1 VTTLQRL
8 AEWSR
13 RGIISSEQHETLA
26 TLVRGERFSLYLE
39 LNALLY
45 LGVLFLAGGIGWTV
59 QTYFTS
65 LGDATIILT
74 LTAVLAGCFYYC
86 FTRAHPYAP
95 GEVES
100 PTLAFDYVLYL
111 ACVVFGIELGY
122 LETRFAI
129 LGPAWRHYVLAS
141 AVVYFGLAYRFDN
154 RLVLSL
160 ALSTLAGWFGVSLT
174 RWGFGSADTLRMS
187 AIAYGC
193 VVAGLGAAFRYVEIK
208 PHFFETYL
216 HLAATVLFVA
226 LLTGIDDVQFGF
238 VYLAA
243 LVGLG
248 TVAIIYGV
256 HHRRFAFVGHGVV
269 FSYLGISF
277 KLLQQVDDAFFGMTY
292 GIISGTA
299 VLVLLVYLARRF
311 AREE

>member
-1 VTTLQRL
+1 MTILRRLEAWREAGAIGAAQHDTLS
-8 AEWSR
+8 A
-13 RGIISSEQHETLA
+13 LA
-26 TLVRGERFSLYLE
+26 TGERVSVNLE

-45 LGVLFLAGGIGWTV
+45 VGVLSIAAGIGWTV

-74 LTAVLAGCFYYC
+74 LTAALAGCFYYC

-95 GEVES
+95 GEAES

-129 LGPAWRHYVLAS
+129 LGDAWRHYLLAS

-174 RWGFGSADTLRMS
+174 RWGFGAADTLRMS
-187 AIAYGC
+187 AIAYGG

-226 LLTGIDDVQFGF
+226 LLTGIDDGQFGL

-248 TVAIIYGV
+248 TVAIVYGV
-256 HHRRFAFVGHGVV
+256 HYRRFAFVGYGVV
-269 FSYLGISF
+269 FPYLGISF
-277 KLLQQVDDAFFGMTY
+277 KLLQLVDDAFFGMTY
-292 GIISGTA
+292 GIVSGTA